1 MAFQLSP
8 RTKRNI
14 SRIIPFGVI
23 WLIVG
28 WYDLFIDAV
37 ATGNQNLRPS
47 TDITLTFE
55 VFVFASIAVT
65 IVGLLVGTIEVLWL
79 GNLFVNKPFWKK
91 LFYKTA
97 FYTFFLIIIILITY
111 PIAAGIELGTTPFD
125 EAVRS
130 KLKNFVSSIDFLNT
144 LVSIGFSLFLSLFY
158 AGISENL
165 GQKVLSN
172 FFSGR
177 YHSPQEE
184 ERIFMFLDMR
194 SSTALAEQ
202 LGHIKYFELLRE
214 YYNDLSNP
222 IIDHSGTVYQ
232 YVGDEVV
239 ISWESRKGCEYN
251 NCIRCFFAMQEILES
266 KASHYN
272 EKYGTTPTF
281 KAGIHY
287 GKVTAGEIG
296 ALKKE
301 IFYTGDVL
309 NVTARIQ
316 GMCNPYGEEL
326 LISGDLK
333 KKLQLVA
340 YKTRSL
346 GVIQLKGR
354 EKPLELFAV
363 HENT

>member
-1 MAFQLSP
+1 MFLKLSP
-8 RTKRNI
+8 RAKRNI

-23 WLIVG
+23 WLVVG

-65 IVGLLVGTIEVLWL
+65 IVGLVVGTIEVLWL
-79 GNLFVNKPFWKK
+79 GNLFVNRPFWQKII
-91 LFYKTA
+91 YKTG
-97 FYTFFLIIIILITY
+97 FYAFFLIIVILTTY
-111 PIAAGIELGTTPFD
+111 PIAAGIELGTSPFD
-125 EAVRS
+125 EPVRS
-130 KLKNFVSSIDFLNT
+130 KLQNFATSLEFLST

-202 LGHIKYFELLRE
+202 LGHIKYFQLLRE
-214 YYNDLSNP
+214 YYNDLSSP

-239 ISWESRKGCEYN
+239 ISWESRKGCEFN
-251 NCIRCFFAMQEILES
+251 NCIRCFFAMQKALEL
-266 KASHYN
+266 KTPHYDA
-272 EKYGTTPTF
+272 KYGTTPTF

-316 GMCNPYGEEL
+316 GMCNQYGEEL
-326 LISGDLK
+326 LISGDLL
-333 KKLQLVA
+333 KKLDLRK
-340 YKTRSL
+340 YNTNSL
-346 GVIQLKGR
+346 GTIQLKGR
-354 EKPLELFAV
+354 EKALELYAV
-363 HENT
+363 RK